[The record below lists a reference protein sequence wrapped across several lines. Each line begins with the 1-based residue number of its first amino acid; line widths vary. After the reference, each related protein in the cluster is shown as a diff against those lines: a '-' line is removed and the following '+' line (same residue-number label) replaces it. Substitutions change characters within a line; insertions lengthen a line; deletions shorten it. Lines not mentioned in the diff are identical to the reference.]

1 MRRVFLSHEAA
12 SSVLADGDGWGRGGK
27 GGGEEGK
34 RNGLLEEL
42 DFVFVLIIR
51 TSLPVCFLGSCFAK
65 EILFL
70 LEEASFEV
78 FGQFRVKVED
88 EIRKE
93 REETSLVKGS
103 NKQKL

>member
-1 MRRVFLSHEAA
+1 MGAGGRRE
-12 SSVLADGDGWGRGGK
+12 
-27 GGGEEGK
+27 

-51 TSLPVCFLGSCFAK
+51 TMLPVCFLGSCFAK

-78 FGQFRVKVED
+78 FGQFRVEVED

-93 REETSLVKGS
+93 REEASLVKGS
-103 NKQKL
+103 KKL